1 MIDSIEL
8 ERLKSIPI
16 EQVAEALGLN
26 VQRHKCLCPFHE
38 DTHPSLSFHLRTN
51 TFKCFVCGE
60 SGGTI
65 SLVMKALR
73 LEFFPACCWLAQVF
87 GISISVENA
96 PRFRDVKPRQVRPVP
111 KPVEPEKPDLSRLW
125 PLLQNPSLTAL
136 AREFLFQ
143 QRGYRPEVVRWL
155 GIGSAGHDLL
165 IPYWN
170 QQGDLLTVQ
179 MRNLMRRPGE
189 PRFRFPRGSQCQV
202 YNQPVLRHLK
212 PGESLYI
219 AEGVT
224 DCIALLS
231 TGRKAISIPSATLLH
246 SGELT
251 RLLDEVQRRLYGD
264 ISIPLNLHM
273 FPDNDQPGEELFR
286 QLQNLYPQIIRH
298 GLPSDCKDFSDYYI
312 KLRHGNSN

>member
-1 MIDSIEL
+1 MIESFEL

-26 VQRHKCLCPFHE
+26 VNRHKCLCPFHE
-38 DTHPSLSFHLRTN
+38 DSHPSLSFHLRTN

-65 SLVMKALR
+65 TLVMKALG
-73 LEFFPACCWLAQVF
+73 LEFFPACCWLAQTF
-87 GISISVENA
+87 GIPISVEKA
-96 PRFRDVKPRQVRPVP
+96 PRFRDIRPRTIRPVQ

-125 PLLQNPSLTAL
+125 PLLQKPSLTPL
-136 AREFLFQ
+136 ARDFLFRE
-143 QRGYRPEVVRWL
+143 RGYREDVVRWL
-155 GIGSAGHDLL
+155 RIGSAGTDLL

-170 QQGDLLTVQ
+170 QQGELLTVQ

-202 YNQPVLRHLK
+202 YNQPILRYLK
-212 PGESLYI
+212 AGEPLFI

-231 TGRKAISIPSATLLH
+231 TGQKAISIPSATLLR
-246 SGELT
+246 SGQLEEL
-251 RLLDEVQRRLYGD
+251 LEGVQRRLYGS
-264 ISIPLNLHM
+264 ISTPLNLQM
-273 FPDNDQPGEELFR
+273 FPDRDEPGEELFH
-286 QLQNLYPQIIRH
+286 QLQSLYPQIVRH
-298 GLPSDCKDFSDYYI
+298 QLPSDCKDFSDYYI
-312 KLRHGNSN
+312 QLKHGNSN